1 VAAARTGQRR
11 SARHEESTL
20 KRSIAASALVVFAF
34 VLPGIASAK
43 PSVTLKLTGAVVSK
57 TADGHTTLTPV
68 DQVPP
73 KSGDEI
79 EYDIA
84 ASNAGT
90 SPALHLVP
98 VGRVPA
104 GTAYVAGSAKAA
116 GAHAEFSLDGGKT
129 WSASPTVTVKD
140 PSGVVVVKKA
150 DPALY
155 TMVRFVSAGALAP
168 HGSAVYSY
176 EVRVK

>member
-1 VAAARTGQRR
+1 MK
-11 SARHEESTL
+11 RH
-20 KRSIAASALVVFAF
+20 IAASSLVVLALI
-34 VLPGIASAK
+34 LPGIASAK
-43 PSVTLKLTGAVVSK
+43 PAVTLKLSGSIVEKA
-57 TADGHTTLTPV
+57 ADGHTMLTPIESAA
-68 DQVPP
+68 P
-73 KSGDEI
+73 KSGDQI

-98 VGRVPA
+98 VGRIPA

-116 GAHAEFSLDGGKT
+116 GARPEFSLDNGKT
-129 WSASPTVTVKD
+129 WASVPTVTIKD
-140 PSGVVVVKKA
+140 ASGAMVVKKA

-155 TMVRFVSAGALAP
+155 TAVRFVSDGALAP
-168 HGSAVYSY
+168 HRNALYTY